1 MCRDQGGKETMAEQQ
16 YPEPTVGALIFN
28 RHGQLFL
35 MRSHKW
41 KGKWVVP
48 GGHIELGERM
58 EDALR
63 REVKEETNLDI
74 YDIEFLLFQEFI
86 YDERFWKKSHFIFF
100 DYASKTD
107 STDVRL
113 NDEAEEYRWVTLDEA
128 LSLPVEHYTAV
139 AIRTYLKQHPGA
151 TAAC

>member
-1 MCRDQGGKETMAEQQ
+1 MAEQQ
-16 YPEPTVGALIFN
+16 YPEPTVGALVFN
-28 RHGQLFL
+28 REGRLFL

-74 YDIEFLLFQEFI
+74 RDIEFLCFQEFI
-86 YDERFWKKSHFIFF
+86 YDERFWKRSHFIFF
-100 DYASKTD
+100 DYACRTD

-128 LSLPVEHYTAV
+128 LAMPIEYYTAV
-139 AIRTYLKQHPGA
+139 AIRTYIEQKMRGNDA
-151 TAAC
+151 MRRK

>member
-1 MCRDQGGKETMAEQQ
+1 MAEQR

-28 RHGQLFL
+28 AEGKLFL
-35 MRSHKW
+35 MSSHKW
-41 KGKWVVP
+41 RGQWVVP

-74 YDIEFLLFQEFI
+74 RDIEFVCFQEFI
-86 YDERFWKKSHFIFF
+86 HDPRYWKRCHFIFF
-100 DYASKTD
+100 DFACRTD

-113 NDEAEEYRWVTLDEA
+113 NDEAQEYVWATLEEARRLQ
-128 LSLPVEHYTAV
+128 VEYYTVV
-139 AIRTYLKQHPGA
+139 AIERYLKKRHVES
-151 TAAC
+151 

>member
-1 MCRDQGGKETMAEQQ
+1 MAEQQ

-28 RHGQLFL
+28 AEGKLFL

-63 REVKEETNLDI
+63 REVKEETNLEI
-74 YDIEFLLFQEFI
+74 YDVAFLCFQEFI
-86 YDERFWKKSHFIFF
+86 YDERFWKPSHFLFF
-100 DYASKTD
+100 DYACRTD
-107 STDVRL
+107 STEVKL
-113 NDEAEEYRWVTLDEA
+113 NEEAEEYAWVTLDEA
-128 LSLPVEHYTAV
+128 LTLSVEHYTVV
-139 AIRTYLKQHPGA
+139 AIREYLKRAVGRERCSRDAA
-151 TAAC
+151 T

>member
-1 MCRDQGGKETMAEQQ
+1 MGEQQ

-28 RHGQLFL
+28 PEGKLFL
-35 MRSHKW
+35 MSSHKW
-41 KGKWVVP
+41 RGKWVVP

-74 YDIEFLLFQEFI
+74 HDLEFICFQEFI
-86 YDERFWKKSHFIFF
+86 YDERFWKPSHFIFF
-100 DYASKTD
+100 DYACRTEAATD
-107 STDVRL
+107 IRL
-113 NDEAEEYRWVTLDEA
+113 NDEAQEYLWVTLEEA

-139 AIRTYLKQHPGA
+139 AIRTYLEQRTRRARPGGDSK
-151 TAAC
+151 TQRQ

>member
-1 MCRDQGGKETMAEQQ
+1 MAEQQ

-28 RHGQLFL
+28 AAGKLFL

-41 KGKWVVP
+41 RDGWVLP

-74 YDIEFLLFQEFI
+74 RDIEFVCFQEFL
-86 YDERFWKKSHFIFF
+86 YDERFWKPRHFIFF
-100 DYASKTD
+100 DYACRTD
-107 STDVRL
+107 STEVRL
-113 NDEAEEYRWVTLDEA
+113 DAEGQEYVWATLDEA
-128 LSLPVEHYTAV
+128 LALPVEHYTAV
-139 AIRTYLKQHPGA
+139 AIRAYRKMKTG
-151 TAAC
+151 

>member
-1 MCRDQGGKETMAEQQ
+1 MAEQQ

-28 RHGQLFL
+28 REDKLFL

-63 REVKEETNLDI
+63 REVKEETNLNIDE
-74 YDIEFLLFQEFI
+74 IEFLCFQEFI
-86 YDERFWKKSHFIFF
+86 YDARFWKRSHFIFF
-100 DYASKTD
+100 DYACRTD
-107 STDVRL
+107 ATEATL

-128 LSLPVEHYTAV
+128 LALPVEYYTAV
-139 AIRTYLKQHPGA
+139 AILKYIEVKGQRR
-151 TAAC
+151 

>member
-1 MCRDQGGKETMAEQQ
+1 MPEQQ

-28 RHGQLFL
+28 ADGKLFL

-63 REVKEETNLDI
+63 REVKEETNLEI
-74 YDIEFLLFQEFI
+74 RAIEFICFQEFI
-86 YDERFWKKSHFIFF
+86 YDERFWKPSHFIFF
-100 DYASKTD
+100 DYACRTD
-107 STDVRL
+107 STEVKL
-113 NDEAEEYRWVTLDEA
+113 NEEAQEYIWVTLDEA
-128 LSLPVEHYTAV
+128 LTLPVEHYTAV
-139 AIRTYLKQHPGA
+139 AIREYLKKKGDRAIPS
-151 TAAC
+151 